1 MSKEYTPKNI
11 LSLVAVGLVSI
22 GGIATITGCTDV
34 ERAQIS
40 ALGDPASVKCWSATE
55 VIFEGRSTGVV
66 TSPEGSDG
74 YRFMDAATGKLVEV
88 SGNCVINYG
97 K

>member
-1 MSKEYTPKNI
+1 MYKTVFI
-11 LSLVAVGLVSI
+11 I
-22 GGIATITGCTDV
+22 GALIALAGCTDV
-34 ERAQIS
+34 ERAQIK
-40 ALGDPASVKCWSATE
+40 ALGDPASVKCWSASE
-55 VIFEGRSTGVV
+55 VIFDGRSTGVV